1 MATLKHLQPHVLL
14 DAFQQGLHQNSAK
27 ARAAV
32 VECMGVFLDTLQE
45 VGAVQTREREKAA
58 AAAEKDDATK
68 TTKSKADK
76 NVDAEGVHKAKSS
89 TQDEPYLNIQQ
100 DLVMRA
106 MHCCYG
112 DSWPSRLGGIA
123 ALEALSKRVPQRWL
137 VRAASYIIKALMG
150 VLRALPDNAAQE
162 QEEITAV
169 LLDIVRRALDL
180 PESAVEAFIA
190 EPKTTDVGA
199 TPVFDGKEAAPME
212 VEQEPEEESAAQTG
226 KRGKRTKRG
235 GAAQPPRKRQQ
246 RGSTGEEGSP
256 ADSAAVA
263 AAAATE
269 ATTPAAGAAPP
280 AVERGDDDPVTDAAR
295 RLQNDLL
302 GAVVSS
308 KSNDAVRS
316 AGTKCLRL
324 LTHFTGLTVGALMKN
339 MLGRNPSQE
348 PSVSGSQKNGAG
360 ASTPETGR
368 PSAAADP
375 RTPATTQKPGQ
386 QQSRLGSLLERR
398 MLPLRSISTQTNY
411 AHSTAFLLRTCGE
424 QLEFTSSLATFLADC
439 CTIIELDDTVI
450 ATGAA
455 VRGQAPKPEVTT
467 KLHVACMEV
476 LVAAL
481 AWPAFKASGDV
492 EVKAHPWGQGGEMLT
507 YTGQQLRDRMTM
519 VFIRRLDS
527 PHDEIEDLATQ
538 GLKITS
544 ANDMLE
550 KKVLHEALRPILMN
564 LAYYHRM
571 TVKLLRHVHRLMDL
585 LSGQFNVTL
594 GQKLTEH
601 LQKWMEADKYLHG
614 QAQVVEWEPGTEWEI
629 AASMLN
635 IFHKLPPAAKEFLE
649 THEGRPGIVVL
660 TIGLEEALYQLPGT
674 ALPSKMWSPYRA
686 PLTRFLNRYAEESV
700 AYFLDSK
707 SRLSKSEYFYRLLD
721 IIRNP
726 LGRPLLEALKSSID
740 KFVAVLQDK
749 ADDEGMWNSLKCYL
763 SIPVEQT

>member
-1 MATLKHLQPHVLL
+1 MATLKHLQPQVLL
-14 DAFQQGLHQNSAK
+14 DAFQQGLHQSNAK

-32 VECMGVFLDTLQE
+32 IECMGIFLDTLQE
-45 VGAVQTREREKAA
+45 VGAVQAREREKAA
-58 AAAEKDDATK
+58 ATDAEKDDARA
-68 TTKSKADK
+68 TKSKADK
-76 NVDAEGVHKAKSS
+76 NADAEGTHKAKSPS
-89 TQDEPYLNIQQ
+89 QDEPYLNIQQ

-112 DSWPSRLGGIA
+112 DSWASRLGGIA

-137 VRAASYIIKALMG
+137 VRAASYMIKALIG

-169 LLDIVRRALDL
+169 LLNIVRRALDL
-180 PESAVEAFIA
+180 PESAIEAFIA
-190 EPKTTDVGA
+190 EPKTTDVGT
-199 TPVFDGKEAAPME
+199 TPVLDGKEAAPME
-212 VEQEPEEESAAQTG
+212 IEQEPEEESAAQTG
-226 KRGKRTKRG
+226 KRGKRAKRG

-246 RGSTGEEGSP
+246 RGSGASAGEEGSP
-256 ADSAAVA
+256 VEA
-263 AAAATE
+263 AAAAAAAAAE
-269 ATTPAAGAAPP
+269 APTPAAGAGPP
-280 AVERGDDDPVTDAAR
+280 AVERDDDDPVTDAAR

-348 PSVSGSQKNGAG
+348 PSASGSQSKSFAG
-360 ASTPETGR
+360 ASTPENGR
-368 PSAAADP
+368 LSAASDP
-375 RTPATTQKPGQ
+375 RTPATAQKPGQ

-481 AWPAFKASGDV
+481 TWPAFRASGDV
-492 EVKAHPWGQGGEMLT
+492 ELKAHPWGQGGEMLT
-507 YTGQQLRDRMTM
+507 ITGQQLRDRMAM
-519 VFIRRLDS
+519 VFIRRLGS

-550 KKVLHEALRPILMN
+550 KQVLHEALRPILMD
-564 LAYYHRM
+564 LAVYHRM
-571 TVKLLRHVHRLMDL
+571 TVQLLRHVHRLMDL

-614 QAQVVEWEPGTEWEI
+614 QAQVVAWEPGTEWEI

-660 TIGLEEALYQLPGT
+660 TIGLEEALYQLSGT
-674 ALPSKMWSPYRA
+674 VFPSKMWSPYRA

-700 AYFLDSK
+700 AYFLDSN
-707 SRLSKSEYFYRLLD
+707 SRLSKPEYFYRLLD

-740 KFVAVLQDK
+740 KFIAVLQDK
-749 ADDEGMWNSLKCYL
+749 ADDEGM
-763 SIPVEQT
+763 

>member
-1 MATLKHLQPHVLL
+1 M
-14 DAFQQGLHQNSAK
+14 
-27 ARAAV
+27 
-32 VECMGVFLDTLQE
+32 VECMCVFLDTLQE
-45 VGAVQTREREKAA
+45 VGAVQAREREKADA
-58 AAAEKDDATK
+58 AGAVPGAG
-68 TTKSKADK
+68 TTKGAPKVENEDITGEDGDK
-76 NVDAEGVHKAKSS
+76 GKS
-89 TQDEPYLNIQQ
+89 TTTPDEPYLNIQQ

-150 VLRALPDNAAQE
+150 VLRSLPDNAAQE
-162 QEEITAV
+162 KEEITAV
-169 LLDIVRRALDL
+169 LLDIVRRALDM
-180 PESAVEAFIA
+180 PESALEAFKA
-190 EPKTTDVGA
+190 EPAGTE
-199 TPVFDGKEAAPME
+199 PVAPGSDGKDAAPMDA
-212 VEQEPEEESAAQTG
+212 EQEPEEESAAQTG

-246 RGSTGEEGSP
+246 RGASAGEESSP
-256 ADSAAVA
+256 AEAAE
-263 AAAATE
+263 AATP
-269 ATTPAAGAAPP
+269 TPAAAVPP
-280 AVERGDDDPVTDAAR
+280 AAERGEDDPLLDAVR

-302 GAVVSS
+302 SAIMSS

-324 LTHFTGLTVGALMKN
+324 LTHFTGLTVGALMNN
-339 MLGRNPSQE
+339 MLNRQE
-348 PSVSGSQKNGAG
+348 PSGS
-360 ASTPETGR
+360 ASTPQTIGR
-368 PSAAADP
+368 PPADP
-375 RTPATTQKPGQ
+375 RTPATAQKLGQ
-386 QQSRLGSLLERR
+386 QQSRLGGLLERR

-411 AHSTAFLLRTCGE
+411 AHSTAFLLRTCCG
-424 QLEFTSSLATFLADC
+424 QLDFTPSLATFVADC
-439 CTIIELDDTVI
+439 CTIVDVDENVI
-450 ATGAA
+450 ATGAI
-455 VRGQAPKPEVTT
+455 VRGQAPKPDVIT

-481 AWPAFKASGDV
+481 VWPAFRAAGD
-492 EVKAHPWGQGGEMLT
+492 EKIKAHPWGLGDLMAM
-507 YTGQQLRDRMTM
+507 TGQQLRDKMAM
-519 VFIRRLDS
+519 VFIKRLGS
-527 PHDEIEDLATQ
+527 SHDEIVDLATQ

-550 KKVLHEALRPILMN
+550 KQVLHEALRPILMD
-564 LAYYHRM
+564 LAVYHRM
-571 TVKLLRHVHRLMDL
+571 TVQLLRHVHRLMDL

-614 QAQVVEWEPGTEWEI
+614 QAQAVAWEPGTEWEI

-649 THEGRPGIVVL
+649 THEGRTGIVVL
-660 TIGLEEALYQLPGT
+660 TIGLEEALYQLSGT
-674 ALPSKMWSPYRA
+674 VMPSKMWSPYRA

-707 SRLSKSEYFYRLLD
+707 SRLSKPEYFYRLLD

-726 LGRPLLEALKSSID
+726 LGRPLLEALKSSVG

-749 ADDEGMWNSLKCYL
+749 TDDEGMCLL
-763 SIPVEQT
+763 ALDL